1 MSEKLSHSGHR
12 ELALIVAPRKNAR
25 MVRTRAMPHAALIF
39 VFAWLATALVS
50 RADVATSNSAKAQ
63 DTKVTTTAGVT
74 AVPAA
79 RQAKRVAILPITGG
93 IDDVTLWSIERRLAA
108 VQEQGIDAVVIE
120 LDTPG
125 GEVGAMLDI
134 CLRLKSDA
142 PSNTVA
148 WIHPK
153 AFSAGTF
160 IALAC
165 REIVV
170 APGSV
175 FGDAAPIVAMPG
187 MGIIPLPATERAKQ
201 ESPLLD
207 ELDASAARR
216 NEDPRLLQA
225 FVAVDRELW
234 LIERSSDGARR
245 FADRAELELLALDP
259 TSLPAKP
266 VDAVAREPLMPSS
279 APLNAQQQSQW
290 TIIELVD
297 EPTRLLVVQ
306 SDEAMRWGLAAAQVK
321 DDAELAQFFGG
332 ATLTRFDESW
342 SEPLVRLLVSWP
354 MRILLIGIFIVAL
367 VIETLHPGIGV
378 AAAIAGCAL
387 LLLVGAPGLLGLAQ
401 WWEILLVVAGLA
413 LIGAEVFVLP
423 GTGVAGVAG
432 GLCILVGLVASFTGS
447 DPTSASQRSTL
458 LTASTTTIAGLV
470 LGAIATW
477 FASRWFGET
486 TIFKRAILSAAVGG
500 ATEMP
505 LRNEQVLPS
514 RDALGV
520 ADTDL
525 RASGRVRFGDAIFD
539 GQSDGGYISRGESVR
554 VIGRL
559 GGTVLVE
566 RVAVSNHHSDE
577 TAAS

>member
-1 MSEKLSHSGHR
+1 MPRAALKFVIAL
-12 ELALIVAPRKNAR
+12 LATTTV
-25 MVRTRAMPHAALIF
+25 TRAF
-39 VFAWLATALVS
+39 C
-50 RADVATSNSAKAQ
+50 ATSSIAPSQDAKPATSAGA
-63 DTKVTTTAGVT
+63 T

-108 VQEQGIDAVVIE
+108 VHEQGIDAVVIE

-134 CLRLKSDA
+134 CLRLKSEA

-187 MGIIPLPATERAKQ
+187 MGIMPLPATERAKQ

-207 ELDASAARR
+207 ELDAAAARR
-216 NEDPRLLQA
+216 GEDPRLLQA

-234 LIERSSDGARR
+234 LIERTSDGARR
-245 FADRAELELLALDP
+245 FADRAELESLALDP
-259 TSLPAKP
+259 ASLPAKP
-266 VDAVAREPLMPSS
+266 VETSARKPIMPSS
-279 APLNAQQQSQW
+279 APLTTQQQGEW
-290 TIIELVD
+290 KIIELVD
-297 EPTRLLVVQ
+297 ESTRLLVVQ
-306 SDEAMRWGLAAAQVK
+306 SDEAMRWGLACAQVK
-321 DDAELAQFFGG
+321 DDVELAQFFGG
-332 ATLTRFDESW
+332 ATVTRFSESW
-342 SEPLVRLLVSWP
+342 SEPIVRLLVSWP

-367 VIETLHPGIGV
+367 VIETLHPGVGI

-401 WWEILLVVAGLA
+401 WWEILLVFAGLG

-447 DPTSASQRSTL
+447 DPTSAAQRSTL

-470 LGAIATW
+470 VGAIATW

-486 TIFKRAILSAAVGG
+486 TVFKRAILSAAVGG

-505 LRNEQVLPS
+505 MRNEQVMPT
-514 RDALGV
+514 RGALGV
-520 ADTDL
+520 ADSDL
-525 RASGRVRFGDAIFD
+525 RPSGRVRFGDAIFD
-539 GQSDGGYISRGESVR
+539 GQSDGGYISRASAVR

-566 RVAVSNHHSDE
+566 SIAVESSHSDE
-577 TAAS
+577 TRAS